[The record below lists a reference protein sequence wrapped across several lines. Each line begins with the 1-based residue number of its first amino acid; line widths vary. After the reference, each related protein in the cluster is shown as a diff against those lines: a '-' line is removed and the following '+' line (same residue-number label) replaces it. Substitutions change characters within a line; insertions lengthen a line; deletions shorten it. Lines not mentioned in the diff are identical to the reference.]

1 MSLAEALEI
10 VGISDTGRVRD
21 HNEDSFASDPD
32 LGLVVLADGM
42 GGYRA
47 GEVASAVAVTKV
59 FCDTRDSLL
68 ALVPGQVDRESGLRY
83 ESLIV
88 RDAILQANKEVYA
101 AARDHSEYSGM
112 GTTVVAALFYDN
124 RLTCAHV
131 GDSRMYALRDSK
143 FEQLTVDHT
152 VVQEFIQTGMYSE
165 AEAKASFSSNLV
177 TRALG
182 VEREIE
188 VDIHERS
195 VRPGDLYLLCS
206 DGLTNMVNEAKMVK
220 ALSKKQDLGACAKR
234 LTQLANRGGG
244 EDNISIVLI
253 RVNREFKAEESWQT
267 QMLDWFNR

>member
-10 VGISDTGRVRD
+10 VGISDTGRIRD
-21 HNEDSFASDPD
+21 HNEDSFASDAG

-47 GEVASAVAVTKV
+47 GEVASAVAVTQV
-59 FCDTRDSLL
+59 FCETRDSLL
-68 ALVPGQVDRESGLRY
+68 SLVPGQIDRESGLRY

-88 RDAILQANKEVYA
+88 RDAIRQANNEVYA
-101 AARDHSEYSGM
+101 AARDHREYSGM

-131 GDSRMYALRDSK
+131 GDSRMYALRESK
-143 FEQLTVDHT
+143 LEQLTVDHT
-152 VVQEFIQTGMYSE
+152 VVQEFVQTGMWSE

-182 VEREIE
+182 VEHEIE
-188 VDIHERS
+188 VDVHECR
-195 VRPGDLYLLCS
+195 VQPGDLFLLCS
-206 DGLTNMVNEAKMVK
+206 DGLTNMVNEAKIVK
-220 ALSKKQDLGACAKR
+220 TLLKKQDLGACARR
-234 LTQLANRGGG
+234 LTQLANKGGG

-253 RVNREFKAEESWQT
+253 KANREFKAEENWQT

>member
-1 MSLAEALEI
+1 MSLAAALEI
-10 VGISDTGRVRD
+10 VGISDTGRIRD
-21 HNEDSFASDPD
+21 HNEDSFASNAD
-32 LGLVVLADGM
+32 LGLAVLADGM

-68 ALVPGQVDRESGLRY
+68 ALVPGQIDRESGLRY

-88 RDAILQANKEVYA
+88 RDAIHQANNEVFA
-101 AARDHSEYSGM
+101 AAQHKREYSGM

-143 FEQLTVDHT
+143 LEQLTVDHT
-152 VVQEFIQTGMYSE
+152 VVQEFIETGMYSE

-182 VEREIE
+182 VEQAIE
-188 VDIHERS
+188 VDIHERP
-195 VRPGDLYLLCS
+195 VKPGDLYLLCS
-206 DGLTNMVNEAKMVK
+206 DGLTNMVNAAKIVK
-220 ALSKKQDLGACAKR
+220 VLTKKQKLDVCAKR
-234 LTQLANRGGG
+234 LAQLANKGGG

-253 RVNREFKAEESWQT
+253 KINREFKAEENWQT

>member
-1 MSLAEALEI
+1 MSLAEALDI
-10 VGISDTGRVRD
+10 VGISDTGRIRD
-21 HNEDSFASDPD
+21 HNEDSFANDSS

-47 GEVASAVAVTKV
+47 GEVASAVAVTQV

-68 ALVPGQVDRESGLRY
+68 TLVPGQVDRESGLRY

-88 RDAILQANKEVYA
+88 RDAIHQANSEVYA
-101 AARDHSEYSGM
+101 AAQEKREYSGM

-143 FEQLTVDHT
+143 LEQLTVDHT

-182 VEREIE
+182 AEPAIE
-188 VDIHERS
+188 VDIHERT
-195 VRPGDLYLLCS
+195 VKPGDLYLLCS
-206 DGLTNMVNEAKMVK
+206 DGLTNMVNEAKITK
-220 ALSKKQDLGACAKR
+220 ALLKNQDLDACAKR
-234 LTQLANRGGG
+234 LAQLANRGGG

-253 RVNREFKAEESWQT
+253 KINCEFKAEENWQT

>member
-10 VGISDTGRVRD
+10 VGISDTGRIRD
-21 HNEDSFASDPD
+21 HNDDSFASDSEV
-32 LGLVVLADGM
+32 GLAVLADGM

-68 ALVPGQVDRESGLRY
+68 ALVPGQVDRDSGLRY

-88 RDAILQANKEVYA
+88 RDAIHKANSEVYV
-101 AARDHSEYSGM
+101 AAREHHEYSGM
-112 GTTVVAALFYDN
+112 GTTIVAALFYDN

-131 GDSRMYALRDSK
+131 GDSRMYALRD
-143 FEQLTVDHT
+143 FTLERLTVDHT

-165 AEAKASFSSNLV
+165 AEAKASFASNLV

-182 VEREIE
+182 VEEEIE

-195 VRPGDLYLLCS
+195 VKPGDVYLLCS
-206 DGLTNMVNEAKMVK
+206 DGLTNMVNEAKIAK
-220 ALSKKQDLGACAKR
+220 ALSKNQDLETSARR
-234 LTQLANRGGG
+234 LAQLANRGGG

-253 RVNREFKAEESWQT
+253 RVNREFKAEENWQT

>member
-47 GEVASAVAVTKV
+47 GEVASAVAVTNV

-101 AARDHSEYSGM
+101 AARDHREYSGM